1 MKGELS
7 LYIKE
12 SGMGRPDYPTCRL
25 QKGLLLAFR
34 DKDIS
39 GEGIGFGVPILKSGN
54 KTFFPGSARITTL
67 RESEMVSVTVDYD
80 LNLVEKKALKGKNIE
95 YRYFYAI
102 TENLSRLHRSYPRIR
117 KMLMHGSNFLRRFFG
132 FETLF
137 EKIDTHGIVGV
148 RYEIH
153 KEEGIIQINVDA
165 SGIEKKDYTE
175 IMVMNELGASH
186 FNEYHDSTGLI
197 LKGDAIGTWDETFAD
212 EASFIDTIHS
222 IVFTLGKVA
231 GARMFRGREF
241 VPGRLAWAG
250 LAYSLPPCTDNFDYN
265 IRIRG

>member
-1 MKGELS
+1 MAHNILLREKITMKGELS

-165 SGIEKKDYTE
+165 SGIEKK
-175 IMVMNELGASH
+175 
-186 FNEYHDSTGLI
+186 
-197 LKGDAIGTWDETFAD
+197 
-212 EASFIDTIHS
+212 
-222 IVFTLGKVA
+222 
-231 GARMFRGREF
+231 
-241 VPGRLAWAG
+241 RL
-250 LAYSLPPCTDNFDYN
+250 Y
-265 IRIRG
+265 